1 MADRRDEYGM
11 EFVEINPL
19 HHGNLKG
26 FADLPIV
33 KQQEPGKARLPGFAH
48 RNPVRLFRVSRVKG

>member
-1 MADRRDEYGM
+1 M